1 MEKNE
6 AHINVLPQLKSVGRK
21 FKHQPVDPDVE
32 NILKS
37 HEKDIDIFG
46 TSQPTKEE
54 QPKGENCDSSSDQW
68 PWLIMILACIVVILI
83 IVIVWYV
90 LRETECEPLPPKI
103 PQPIIQPGMYQQGH
117 SMQMNPNQFQQ
128 MRDMPMNP
136 MQNTE
141 HPMHPHNRPQSEQ
154 LQTHA
159 HQPTKT
165 ELLST
170 LNKMKLD
177 PITEEPEK
185 KLKQRDP
192 KIVQINP
199 DQEQKQ
205 KQKQKQE
212 QEHADKD
219 DDDAEH
225 DEKLASKFYTNLQK
239 NIDDDDDDEDEVN
252 GENSAD

>member
-6 AHINVLPQLKSVGRK
+6 AHINVLPQLNSGGRK
-21 FKHQPVDPDVE
+21 FKSQPVDPDVE

-37 HEKDIDIFG
+37 QEKDIDIFG

-54 QPKGENCDSSSDQW
+54 QIKEGDCNSSYDQW
-68 PWLIMILACIVVILI
+68 PWLIMILAFIVVILI

-90 LRETECEPLPPKI
+90 LRENECETLPPKI
-103 PQPIIQPGMYQQGH
+103 PQNIIQPGQPI
-117 SMQMNPNQFQQ
+117 QMNPNQFHQ
-128 MRDMPMNP
+128 MRGMPIHP

-154 LQTHA
+154 LQTQA
-159 HQPTKT
+159 HQPQQQQPSKQPTKT

-170 LNKMKLD
+170 LNQMKLD
-177 PITEEPEK
+177 PIKEEPEK
-185 KLKQRDP
+185 KLKQREP
-192 KIVQINP
+192 KIVQINT
-199 DQEQKQ
+199 DQE
-205 KQKQKQE
+205 QKQE
-212 QEHADKD
+212 QEHVGD
-219 DDDAEH
+219 DDDDEQ

-239 NIDDDDDDEDEVN
+239 NIDDEEEDDEIK

>member
-6 AHINVLPQLKSVGRK
+6 AHINVLPQLNSSGRK
-21 FKHQPVDPDVE
+21 FKPQPVDPDVE

-37 HEKDIDIFG
+37 QEKDIDIFG

-54 QPKGENCDSSSDQW
+54 QIKGGDCDSSSDQW
-68 PWLIMILACIVVILI
+68 PWLIMILAFIVVILI

-90 LRETECEPLPPKI
+90 LRETECEPPPKI
-103 PQPIIQPGMYQQGH
+103 PQPIIQPGMYQQGQ

-128 MRDMPMNP
+128 VRGTPMHP

-141 HPMHPHNRPQSEQ
+141 HPMHPHNRPQSEH
-154 LQTHA
+154 LQTQA
-159 HQPTKT
+159 HQPQPSKQPTKT

-170 LNKMKLD
+170 LNQMKLD
-177 PITEEPEK
+177 PVKEEPEK
-185 KLKQRDP
+185 KLKQREP
-192 KIVQINP
+192 KIVQINT
-199 DQEQKQ
+199 DQE
-205 KQKQKQE
+205 QKQE
-212 QEHADKD
+212 QEHAGND
-219 DDDAEH
+219 DDDEQ

-239 NIDDDDDDEDEVN
+239 NIDDEDDDDEEVK